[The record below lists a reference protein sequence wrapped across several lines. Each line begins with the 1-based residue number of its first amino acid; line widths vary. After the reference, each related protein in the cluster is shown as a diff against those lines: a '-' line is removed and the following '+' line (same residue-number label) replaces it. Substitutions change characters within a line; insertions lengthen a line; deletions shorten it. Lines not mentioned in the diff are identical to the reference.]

1 MKDLLSIIDL
11 YDDDTPSMANGG
23 RMGFKDNPL
32 KNFNRNPTG
41 QNQFSGKLLTENM
54 DLVNAIKEDA
64 KTMSQIEVQKKYEGQ
79 LGKKTLKKIKDKY
92 GIEFRKSYKPT
103 GTQKKSI
110 PYEDRF
116 TAAEKSA
123 MYKKRKDNVNYANE
137 RTAEYAADRGPQY
150 DPSDYIDD
158 MADDFASG
166 GIARMLG
173 E

>member
-1 MKDLLSIIDL
+1 MKDLLDIINL
-11 YDDDTPSMANGG
+11 YDNNTSDMADDG

-92 GIEFRKSYKPT
+92 NIEFRKSYKPP

-110 PYEDRF
+110 PYKDRF

-123 MYKKRKDNVNYANE
+123 MYKKRKATETEEDRIKAKE
-137 RTAEYAADRGPQY
+137 RKNMKIKFTKTIKWNPHQEHLMMIFGK
-150 DPSDYIDD
+150 I
-158 MADDFASG
+158 
-166 GIARMLG
+166 
-173 E
+173 